1 MTGETLRR
9 LARPAIVLPLALA
22 LMAALQW
29 RVPYLNEIGSHT
41 IDALRIWRAEIDC
54 AAIYRLPLGYAGYL
68 SLFTP
73 ALGDAAGVK
82 LANLI
87 LFAALLAAAAA
98 WLARLAV
105 LAAQPA
111 DWTPLGQ
118 TALIVGLTLY
128 PYMILDVARTNESIL
143 AALIVL
149 ALLWTLFRRPTIGL
163 TLFAAICIGFG
174 LHVRANMVSLLLPAC
189 LWLLLRADGWG
200 RRLTF
205 AAVGLAATGAVYSL
219 YGLLVAHCAWYTPTN
234 GGYNLYA
241 GNNPLSSQ
249 YLSKDQNAEYS
260 IIPSLRLRGI
270 EIADVPT
277 AYTMPQSDYWT
288 WTRDFVRDCPLCA
301 LKAAAHKTAIYFAP
315 RLANATGAEIPV
327 QTALAAITWG
337 ALALLLWRFARRR
350 AYAEGMTLVVIAAYT
365 LPFALTNAD
374 PRLRFPLDVVALC
387 YWADVL
393 GLWLGPR
400 LSRRA

>member
-1 MTGETLRR
+1 MTGGMLRR
-9 LARPAIVLPLALA
+9 LARPAVILPLALV
-22 LMAALQW
+22 LMAAVQW

-41 IDALRIWRAEIDC
+41 IDALRIWRGQIDC

-82 LANLI
+82 LANLVV
-87 LFAALLAAAAA
+87 FGVLLAAAAA
-98 WLARLAV
+98 WLARLAC
-105 LAAQPA
+105 AAGKPA

-118 TALIVGLTLY
+118 ATLIAVLTLY
-128 PYMILDVARTNESIL
+128 PYMILDVARTNESML
-143 AALIVL
+143 AALILL
-149 ALLWTLFRRPTIGL
+149 ALLWALFRRPTLGL

-174 LHVRANMVSLLLPAC
+174 LHVRANMISLLLPAV
-189 LWLLLRADGWG
+189 LWLLLRADGWP
-200 RRLTF
+200 RRLAL
-205 AAVGLAATGAVYSL
+205 AATGLAATGAVYSL
-219 YGLLVAHCAWYTPTN
+219 YGLLVAGCSWYTPTN

-260 IIPSLRLRGI
+260 IIPSLRLRGV
-270 EIADVPT
+270 EIPDVPS
-277 AYTMPQSDYWT
+277 AYTVPQADYWG

-301 LKAAAHKTAIYFAP
+301 LKTMAHKTAIYFAP
-315 RLANATGAEIPV
+315 RLANAIGAEVYV

-337 ALALLLWRFARRR
+337 ALALLLLRFAGRR
-350 AYAEGMTLVVIAAYT
+350 AYAEGMTLTVFAAYA

-387 YWADVL
+387 YWVYVL

-400 LSRRA
+400 LSRRP